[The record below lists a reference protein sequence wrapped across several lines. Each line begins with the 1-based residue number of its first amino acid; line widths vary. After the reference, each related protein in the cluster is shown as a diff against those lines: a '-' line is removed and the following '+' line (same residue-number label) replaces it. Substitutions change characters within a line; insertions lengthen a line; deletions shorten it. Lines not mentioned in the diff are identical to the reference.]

1 MLWNIPVHCVGYAM
15 IGLIKKL
22 IDQQPDR
29 IRLGGKAKQNKG
41 ERRVELRDICTHH
54 QTNRTCGK

>member
-1 MLWNIPVHCVGYAM
+1 M

-41 ERRVELRDICTHH
+41 EKKGRV
-54 QTNRTCGK
+54 